1 MTNWGVILGHWDLVL
16 GHWASMPEML
26 ETLIIM
32 VVKVGVVFAT
42 LLLVAAYMTWIERK
56 VIADIQVRVGPS
68 RVGPY
73 GLLQP
78 IADGIKLFFKEDLMP
93 GHVDRALFL
102 LAPALS
108 VVPAMIV
115 FAVIPFGGTIPAFG
129 FLSKPIPLYLSD
141 IDVGVLYVFSVTSL
155 GVYGIV
161 LAGWAS
167 NNKYSL
173 LGGLRASAQMI
184 SYELSMSLS
193 VVGVL
198 ILVGSLRLTE
208 IVKAQAGFSWW
219 MGILPVPNWF
229 VFSQPIGFLIFFT
242 CALAETNRA
251 PFDLPEAETEL
262 VAGFHSEYSSMKFA
276 MFFMAEYANMATAS
290 AVATSLFLGGPL
302 GPFGSS
308 PVWFVG
314 KVFVLLFVFIWFRA
328 SLPRFRYDQLMTF
341 GWKRL
346 LPLALANMVFT
357 AILAVLWVR

>member
-1 MTNWGVILGHWDLVL
+1 
-16 GHWASMPEML
+16 ML
-26 ETLIIM
+26 ETLIVMM
-32 VVKVGVVFAT
+32 VKIGVVFGV
-42 LLLVAAYMTWIERK
+42 LLLVAAYMTWLERK
-56 VIADIQVRVGPS
+56 TIAAIQVRWGPT
-68 RVGPY
+68 RVGPF

-93 GHVDRALFL
+93 SQVDRVLFV

-108 VVPAMIV
+108 VVPAMIA
-115 FAVIPFGGTIPAFG
+115 FAVIPFGGTTTAFG
-129 FLSKPIPLYLSD
+129 LLSRPVPLQITD
-141 IDVGVLYVFSVTSL
+141 IDVGVLYVFGITSL

-184 SYELSMSLS
+184 SYELSMGLA

-198 ILVGSLRLTE
+198 ILSSSLRMSE
-208 IVKAQAGFSWW
+208 IVRAQEGISWW
-219 MGILPVPNWF
+219 FGLVPLPKWF
-229 VFSQPIGFLIFFT
+229 VFEQPLGFLIFFV

-276 MFFMAEYANMATAS
+276 MFFMAEYANMATA
-290 AVATSLFLGGPL
+290 AAMATTLFLGGPM
-302 GPFGSS
+302 GPFGPS

-314 KVFVLLFVFIWFRA
+314 KIFVLLFVFIWFRA

-346 LPLALANMVFT
+346 LPLALVNAAAT
-357 AILAVLWVR
+357 AILVAVL

>member
-1 MTNWGVILGHWDLVL
+1 
-16 GHWASMPEML
+16 MPGLL
-26 ETLIIM
+26 ETFIVM
-32 VVKVGVVFAT
+32 VVKIGVVFGV
-42 LLLVAAYMTWIERK
+42 LLLVAAYMTWVERK
-56 VIADIQVRVGPS
+56 VIARVQVRWGPTRVGPS
-68 RVGPY
+68 

-78 IADGIKLFFKEDLMP
+78 IADGIKLFFKEDLIP
-93 GHVDRALFL
+93 SQVDRVLFL

-108 VVPAMIV
+108 VVPAMIAS
-115 FAVIPFGGTIPAFG
+115 AVIPFGGTTTLFG
-129 FLSKPIPLYLSD
+129 LLPHAVSLQITD
-141 IDVGVLYVFSVTSL
+141 IDVGVLYVFGITSL

-173 LGGLRASAQMI
+173 LGGLRSSAQMI

-198 ILVGSLRLTE
+198 ILVGSLRLSE
-208 IVKAQAGFSWW
+208 IVRAQTGVAWW
-219 MGILPVPNWF
+219 LGVVPVPNWF
-229 VFSQPIGFLIFFT
+229 LFSQPLGFVIFFT

-290 AVATSLFLGGPL
+290 AVAATLFLGGPL
-302 GPFGSS
+302 GPFGPS
-308 PVWFVG
+308 PVWFIG
-314 KVFVLLFVFIWFRA
+314 KVFALLFVFIWFRA
-328 SLPRFRYDQLMTF
+328 TLPRFRYDQLMTF

-346 LPLALANMVFT
+346 LPLGLVNLLAT
-357 AILAVLWVR
+357 AVVAAVR